1 MSSWAG
7 LESELASAVA
17 EQTARCLATYRE
29 DPLRVEQ
36 DAAIETS
43 TAQGGYGRKQL
54 YELIQNGADALLGD
68 VGRIHVVLTRDCLY
82 VANEGRPM
90 TAAGVSSLM
99 ASHISRKRGD
109 EIGRFGL
116 GFKSVVA
123 ISRRPQIIS
132 RSGSFGFDQELARER
147 IKNVVQDSPG
157 YPMLRIAES
166 LDSGRLAEEDSTL
179 RDLMSWATTI
189 VRIPLVAGHEHLKA
203 DVEDFPAE
211 FLLFS
216 PQVSQLT
223 LEDRDEGVARVVT
236 LKPSG
241 QGALDLDD
249 NGSTSTWRVATRKH
263 RPSAAALADAGDLAH
278 REAISVSWA
287 VPLTG
292 RTGLGAFWAF
302 FPTEDQTTL
311 SGIVNAPWKMGDDRR
326 NLLPGRFNQELL
338 VEVLPALMAAE
349 WAHLTVGD
357 DPAAALDVFPARG
370 KEARSWA
377 DGVLNVPVF
386 DAVSRVPC
394 LPDAE
399 GRLRPPAAIRLHPK
413 ALLGDLKAEGVD
425 LLRSWASL
433 KPVPSGWIHW
443 SVEKT
448 AERRLKAERLIG
460 DRESGRA
467 SVQEWIEA
475 ICTKEGGVAASATA
489 IGLVDRIAQS
499 ASPISQEVRRTRA
512 VLLENED
519 FAAAVPGHIFVR
531 SSPEDDDFKFI
542 HPELA
547 TLPSALAA
555 LKRLGIQVL
564 DRAGE
569 LRNLLSGRRPDTI
582 EWAKAW
588 MLARQCTTTVALG
601 VFRDE
606 LPSPLESSVRVRN
619 RSGRFVLIGA
629 AYLPGGIVSE
639 AEQTDSDF
647 CIDTGYHRVELELLT
662 EIGCVAQPTLRHD
675 PPMERWLLDYRLAL
689 KQRFVSTASGA
700 KPHADRLVVADVPVP
715 WPLQPL
721 GQLSPR
727 GRLTL
732 TRVALGL
739 TTGAPVTVRHQSVAS
754 YGTRKYMNPVH
765 WAVMNDGRLSTQFGP
780 LPPDYCLRQAD
791 GRPADVL
798 PVTDV
803 DNDIASALRIKSEP
817 QELAQDA
824 WAYLVKVASSW
835 PDARRTFRF
844 YARAVHFAPAPSRIR
859 AQVGRRVADEEPRDV
874 AVVSSEELF
883 HALIEQNIP
892 VLYVE
897 DDADAQQLRERW
909 ELENGAQL
917 LEQELVFQEAGE
929 AEVLV
934 DLFPKLRLFLKPEQF
949 AVELQTCETLD
960 LVTAT
965 RDGTK
970 AKSAPHAFHAGRV
983 LVTATKPDQV
993 LAAVSEVLQLDLTRE
1008 DIQSIIENVR
1018 EQETEQ
1024 LLAQLRN
1031 APSDEARLALLVGS
1045 EKLRRALPASAIEAI
1060 EDEQGRPMTD
1070 LEMAALVRSVHGV
1083 SALQNFKTVLEE
1095 RHLNPP
1101 QAWAGGSK
1109 AKRFVTDIGFAPELA
1124 GFASMPRPATFAV
1137 DGPAELLPLHD
1148 YQEFVT
1154 KRIRELVDGSGG
1166 RGMVSLPTGAGKTRV
1181 AVQALVD
1188 AIRDGGLDGPV
1199 VWIAQS
1205 DELCEQAVESWAYI
1219 WRAIGAGHQ
1228 LTIGRLWGS
1237 NDVVEATEGFQLVV
1251 ATPDKL
1257 DKKIDKSDYDWL
1269 ADPTVVVVDEAHTS
1283 VAPSYTRVLEWL
1295 GRGRS
1300 RKGSRVLLGLTATPF
1315 RNTNQTET
1323 ERLAARYDRNRLDV
1337 GAFAGDAYTELQKRG
1352 VLATVNHRL
1361 LEGASVDFSPAD
1373 RDSMDKMR
1381 TIPSNV
1387 LNKLAGDAERNR
1399 RIVDSVASL
1408 PDDWTSLLFAT
1419 SVENASALA
1428 ALLSHRGIPSVA
1440 ISGTTDSAA
1449 RRHYIEEFKRGRIR
1463 VITNYNVLTQG
1474 FDAPA
1479 VRAVYVT
1486 RPTFSAN
1493 VYQQMIGRGLRGPLN
1508 GGSEEVLIVNVEDN
1522 FQQFGDQ
1529 LAFLEFEHLWNPDL
1543 AVEGD

>member
-1 MSSWAG
+1 MLTWAG
-7 LESELASAVA
+7 VESELAAAVA
-17 EQTARCLATYRE
+17 EQSARCLATYRE

-54 YELIQNGADALLGD
+54 YELIQNGADALLGTT
-68 VGRIHVVLTRDCLY
+68 GRIHVVLTRDCLY
-82 VANEGRPM
+82 VANEGRAM
-90 TAAGVSSLM
+90 TAAGVTSLM

-123 ISRRPQIIS
+123 ISRRPQVIS
-132 RSGSFGFDQELARER
+132 RSGSFGFDEEQARER
-147 IKNVVQDSPG
+147 IKGVVPDSPS
-157 YPMLRIAES
+157 YPMLRTAEP
-166 LDSGRLAEEDSTL
+166 LDSGRLAREDSTL
-179 RDLMSWATTI
+179 EDLMSWASTI
-189 VRIPLVAGHEHLKA
+189 IRVPLVAGHDHLRA
-203 DVEDFPAE
+203 DVKDFPAE

-223 LEDRDEGVARVVT
+223 LEDRDEDITRVVALT
-236 LKPSG
+236 PGKN
-241 QGALDLDD
+241 GALDLDD
-249 NGSTSTWRVATRKH
+249 DGTRSTWRVATRRH
-263 RPSAAALADAGDLAH
+263 RPSTAALEDAGDLAH
-278 REAISVSWA
+278 RESISVSWA

-292 RTGLGAFWAF
+292 RTSLGAFWAF

-326 NLLPGRFNQELL
+326 NLLPGRFNRELL
-338 VEVLPALMAAE
+338 VEVLPALMAGE
-349 WAHLTVGD
+349 WSHLTVGD
-357 DPAAALDVFPARG
+357 DPAAALDALPARG
-370 KEARSWA
+370 REPRSWA
-377 DGVLNVPVF
+377 DGILNVPVF
-386 DAVSRVPC
+386 DAISRVSC

-399 GRLRPPAAIRLHPK
+399 GTLRPASAIRLHPK
-413 ALLGDLKAEGVD
+413 GLVAELKSDGVD
-425 LLRSWASL
+425 LLKTWASL
-433 KPVPSGWIHW
+433 SPPPSGWVHW

-448 AERRLKAERLIG
+448 PERRLKAERLIG

-467 SVQEWIEA
+467 SVREWIEA

-489 IGLVDRIAQS
+489 IDLVDAIARS
-499 ASPISQEVRRTRA
+499 ESSMSRDVRRTRA
-512 VLLENED
+512 VLLEDDD
-519 FAAAVPGHIFVR
+519 FAAAVPGHVFVR
-531 SSPEDDDFKFI
+531 SSPEDDGFNFI

-547 TLPSALAA
+547 QLPSALAA
-555 LKRLGIQVL
+555 LNRLGIQVL

-569 LRNLLSGRRPDTI
+569 LRHLLSGRRPDAI
-582 EWAKAW
+582 EWSKAW
-588 MLARQCTTTVALG
+588 SLARQCTPSVALG
-601 VFRDE
+601 VLREE
-606 LPSPLESSVRVRN
+606 LPSPMESSIKVRN
-619 RSGRFVLIGA
+619 RSGRFVPIGA
-629 AYLPGGIVSE
+629 AYLPGGIVSDSE
-639 AEQTDSDF
+639 AADSDF
-647 CIDTGYHRVELELLT
+647 CIDTGFHRAELELLT

-675 PPMERWLLDYRLAL
+675 PPVEPWLLNYRTAL
-689 KQRFVSTASGA
+689 KQRFVATASGA
-700 KPHADRLVVADVPVP
+700 KPHFDRLLVDDGPVP

-721 GQLSPR
+721 GELSSQA
-727 GRLTL
+727 RLAL

-739 TTGAPVTVRHQSVAS
+739 TTGDPVTVRHQSVAS
-754 YGTRKYMNPVH
+754 YGTKKYMNPVH
-765 WAVMNDGRLSTQFGP
+765 WAVVNDGRLSTQFGP
-780 LPPDYCLRQAD
+780 LPPDFCLRPAD
-791 GRPADVL
+791 EHPADVL
-798 PVTDV
+798 PVA
-803 DNDIASALRIKSEP
+803 DISDEVANALQVKNEP
-817 QELAQDA
+817 RELSPEA
-824 WAYLVKVASSW
+824 WAYLARVATLW
-835 PDARRTFRF
+835 PDARRIFRF
-844 YARAVHFAPAPSRIR
+844 YAWAAYFTPAPSPMRV
-859 AQVGRRVADEEPRDV
+859 QVGRKLTDVPPRQVAI
-874 AVVSSEELF
+874 ASSEELF
-883 HALIEQNIP
+883 HALMEQNIP
-892 VLYVE
+892 VVLIE
-897 DDADAQQLRERW
+897 DEADAQRLREHW
-909 ELENGAQL
+909 DLEDGARL

-929 AEVLV
+929 PQILV
-934 DLFPKLRLFLKPEQF
+934 DLFPKLRLFLSPDQF
-949 AVELQTCETLD
+949 NVELQVCETLD

-965 RDGTK
+965 RDGMK
-970 AKSAPHAFHAGRV
+970 AKSVLHAFDEGRV
-983 LVTATKPDQV
+983 LVTATRPETV
-993 LAAVSEVLQLDLTRE
+993 LGAVSEVLQLDLTRE
-1008 DIQSIIENVR
+1008 DIRSIIDNVR
-1018 EQETEQ
+1018 EQETER
-1024 LLAQLRN
+1024 LLARLRN
-1031 APSDEARLALLVGS
+1031 ASSDEDRLAMLVDG

-1060 EDEQGRPMTD
+1060 EEDQGRPMTD

-1083 SALQNFKTVLEE
+1083 SALQNFKSVLEE

-1101 QAWAGGSK
+1101 QVWAGGSK

-1124 GFASMPRPATFAV
+1124 GFASVPRPASFAV
-1137 DGPAELLPLHD
+1137 DGPAHLSPLHD

-1154 KRIRELVDGSGG
+1154 LRIRELLGGSGG

-1181 AVQALVD
+1181 AVQALVE
-1188 AIRDGGLDGPV
+1188 AIRDGNLQGPV

-1219 WRAIGAGHQ
+1219 WRAIGPGDR

-1237 NDVVEATEGFQLVV
+1237 NEVVEATDGFQLVV

-1257 DKKIDKSDYDWL
+1257 DTKIDNQDYDWL
-1269 ADPTVVVVDEAHTS
+1269 ADPTVVIVDEAHTS

-1300 RKGSRVLLGLTATPF
+1300 RKGKRVLLGLTATPF
-1315 RNTNQTET
+1315 RNTNQAET
-1323 ERLAARYDRNRLDV
+1323 ERLAARYDRNRLDM

-1361 LEGASVDFSPAD
+1361 LEGASVDFTAAD
-1373 RDSMDKMR
+1373 RDSMDRMR

-1387 LNKLAGDAERNR
+1387 LNKLASDNERNR
-1399 RIVDSVASL
+1399 RIVDSLASL
-1408 PDDWTSLLFAT
+1408 PSDWTSLLFAT
-1419 SVENASALA
+1419 SVENAMALA
-1428 ALLSHRGIPSVA
+1428 ALLSHRGIPAVA

-1493 VYQQMIGRGLRGPLN
+1493 LYQQMIGRGLRGPLN